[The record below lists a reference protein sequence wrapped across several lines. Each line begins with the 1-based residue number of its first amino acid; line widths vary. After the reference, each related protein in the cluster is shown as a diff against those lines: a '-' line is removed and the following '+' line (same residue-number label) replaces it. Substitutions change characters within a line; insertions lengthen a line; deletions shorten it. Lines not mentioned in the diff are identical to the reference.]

1 MSINIT
7 LVVIAFLTSV
17 VELALLLFLISY
29 FLIESVISLEPYSW
43 VRNRKRLKQKRRKK
57 MKKVKRKR
65 KRKLK
70 RLASPKAKMIMKR
83 FHSILYF

>member
-1 MSINIT
+1 
-7 LVVIAFLTSV
+7 
-17 VELALLLFLISY
+17 
-29 FLIESVISLEPYSW
+29 
-43 VRNRKRLKQKRRKK
+43 

-83 FHSILYF
+83 FHSILYFDVLILPFLYL